1 MLFEEKRW
9 TPCKLSMWCSLK
21 NRVTVCKMNKFKN
34 LDLNS
39 DKKKKK
45 KNLDLNY
52 VKVVVS

>member
-9 TPCKLSMWCSLK
+9 TPCKLRMWCSLK

-45 KNLDLNY
+45 NLDLNY